1 MSAREE
7 KEVNGMKKNMGTA
20 DRAVR
25 VIVAVIFGVLILTN
39 AVSGVLAGVLGVLAV
54 VFVLTSIVGF
64 CPLYVPFGIS
74 TMKKEAK

>member
-74 TMKKEAK
+74 TMKKGS

>member
-20 DRAVR
+20 DRAIR
-25 VIVAVIFGVLILTN
+25 VIVAVIFGVLIMTN

-54 VFVLTSIVGF
+54 IFLLTSIVGF

-74 TMKKEAK
+74 TMKKE